1 MTVYEAV
8 VSRLAMLGY
17 TVTDNDE
24 TGLNF
29 LIDKCEKD
37 ILAKGAAGLAFL
49 FAWGYGGRGIPLIL
63 LSRRWSG
70 RAGGL

>member
-37 ILAKGAAGLAFL
+37 ILADINQ
-49 FAWGYGGRGIPLIL
+49 R
-63 LSRRWSG
+63 SEERR
-70 RAGGL
+70 

>member
-29 LIDKCEKD
+29 LILVLSCGTYTAHEER
-37 ILAKGAAGLAFL
+37 LASRTLI
-49 FAWGYGGRGIPLIL
+49 GGHPFV
-63 LSRRWSG
+63 
-70 RAGGL
+70 

>member
-29 LIDKCEKD
+29 LILRQLHPPRKAHQPV
-37 ILAKGAAGLAFL
+37 LYVRAAN
-49 FAWGYGGRGIPLIL
+49 
-63 LSRRWSG
+63 
-70 RAGGL
+70 